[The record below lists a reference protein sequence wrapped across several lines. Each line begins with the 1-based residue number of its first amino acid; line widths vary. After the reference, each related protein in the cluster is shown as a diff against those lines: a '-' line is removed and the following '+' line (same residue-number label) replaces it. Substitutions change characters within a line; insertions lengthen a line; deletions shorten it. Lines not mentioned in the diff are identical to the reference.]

1 MDRITELLASLQ
13 SITPEELEELQ
24 GLIDAEFDRLAGE
37 PESVETVSAL
47 GQVVDGAELAAA
59 EVTRRAEVA
68 AQTSAAAEELR
79 SRMKLLKTPAEE
91 AEAETPTND
100 GAPEGVPTGEKTPEV
115 NAEQVSIAASGRV
128 LKMAAAM
135 SKPTQRPGVTPS
147 GRAVITAS
155 NLPNVPR
162 NEVIESREQLAEGM
176 CELLQRMDRH
186 ASGGSRTVV
195 ASARWK
201 DQYPESRRLSERN
214 SAEANMRILE
224 SVVSQGAVTASGGVC
239 LPVNVDY
246 SVPTWATADRPLRDG
261 LASFQADR
269 GGIRYVSPPDIS
281 ALAGATAVWT
291 EATDASPGS
300 ATKPVLTVVCGTEQL
315 VYVDAVPTRLQFGN
329 MQGRFAPEQIAA
341 NTDLS
346 VAAAARIAELN
357 LLAKIDAASTK
368 VTTAAYLGAT
378 RDLLA
383 AMDLAAAGY
392 RYRHRIPRAT
402 GLTVILPDW
411 AHDFLRADIARE
423 LAHDTNGRDPLA
435 LTDSDVDG
443 FLSARGF
450 SPIYML
456 DGSPLNAFGGNSL
469 FQGFGTQGAAAINGW
484 PVTLIWRMFVEGTF
498 QFLDGGRL
506 DLGVVRDATL
516 DATNDYELF
525 VEPFEGIAYRGIES
539 ITFTST
545 LLANG
550 ASAGTIAPSNLA
562 E

>member
-1 MDRITELLASLQ
+1 
-13 SITPEELEELQ
+13 
-24 GLIDAEFDRLAGE
+24 
-37 PESVETVSAL
+37 
-47 GQVVDGAELAAA
+47 
-59 EVTRRAEVA
+59 
-68 AQTSAAAEELR
+68 
-79 SRMKLLKTPAEE
+79 
-91 AEAETPTND
+91 
-100 GAPEGVPTGEKTPEV
+100 
-115 NAEQVSIAASGRV
+115 
-128 LKMAAAM
+128 
-135 SKPTQRPGVTPS
+135 
-147 GRAVITAS
+147 
-155 NLPNVPR
+155 
-162 NEVIESREQLAEGM
+162 
-176 CELLQRMDRH
+176 
-186 ASGGSRTVV
+186 
-195 ASARWK
+195 
-201 DQYPESRRLSERN
+201 
-214 SAEANMRILE
+214 
-224 SVVSQGAVTASGGVC
+224 
-239 LPVNVDY
+239 
-246 SVPTWATADRPLRDG
+246 
-261 LASFQADR
+261 
-269 GGIRYVSPPDIS
+269 
-281 ALAGATAVWT
+281 
-291 EATDASPGS
+291 
-300 ATKPVLTVVCGTEQL
+300 

-469 FQGFGTQGAAAINGW
+469 FQGFGTQSAAAINGW

-525 VEPFEGIAYRGIES
+525 VEPFEGIAFRGIES

>member
-1 MDRITELLASLQ
+1 
-13 SITPEELEELQ
+13 
-24 GLIDAEFDRLAGE
+24 
-37 PESVETVSAL
+37 
-47 GQVVDGAELAAA
+47 VVDGAELAAA

-91 AEAETPTND
+91 TEAETPTND
-100 GAPEGVPTGEKTPEV
+100 GAPEGVPVGEKTPEV

-261 LASFQADR
+261 LPGFQADR

-300 ATKPVLTVVCGTEQL
+300 ATKPVLTVVCGSEQL

-469 FQGFGTQGAAAINGW
+469 FQGFGTQSAAAINGW

-525 VEPFEGIAYRGIES
+525 VEPFEGVAFRGIES